1 MSTSLTT
8 VGGLRV
14 KESFAKGTTVVT
26 IGSYLINVR
35 QINAKNRSS
44 INPFFSIT
52 LDVTSSS

>member
-35 QINAKNRSS
+35 QINK
-44 INPFFSIT
+44 
-52 LDVTSSS
+52 D